1 MTTIATGTILAT
13 GANFPPNKKRRMTED
28 LTFTELGSDIYEDW
42 EGCAEPVCVSHGDI
56 YRAGAPLA
64 TYLARWFEGD
74 RQRGLDLQITLGEW
88 GAGTTWQNRHVI
100 AFHVS
105 FPQPAPMF
113 SLVDSDAVWGAELGN
128 QYSAAEAKQF
138 SVSAQ
143 AQELA
148 QAILLRDPSLEG
160 FTSRSVDPSSIK

>member
-1 MTTIATGTILAT
+1 V
-13 GANFPPNKKRRMTED
+13 TED

-42 EGCAEPVCVSHGDI
+42 EGCAEPVCVSYGDI
-56 YRAGAPLA
+56 YKAGLPLA

-74 RQRGLDLQITLGEW
+74 RQRGLDLQITLGKW
-88 GAGTTWQNRHVI
+88 GADTTWQNRHVI

-105 FPQPAPMF
+105 LTQSASKFI
-113 SLVDSDAVWGAELGN
+113 LVDSDAVWGAELGN
-128 QYSAAEAKQF
+128 KYSATDAKQY

-160 FTSRSVDPSSIK
+160 LVRLAREQA